1 MVAGRNSQ
9 RKLPILSRQLR
20 RLLGLVFFLF
30 ALLAV
35 NSLYLSAITLL
46 ETGSGEIYQ
55 DYFYLLMFLLHLL
68 LGLLLILPFILFGL
82 LHARRAVHHPN
93 RYAIRAG
100 LGLLVSGLLLLL
112 SGLILTRFGFFEIND
127 PEVRRVVYWIHV
139 LSPVL
144 AAWLFVVHRLA
155 GPRIRWRV
163 GGYWATT
170 AILVAGIMSVLQ
182 IESRDFYQLGDDF
195 PYAPAFVRIDGEQT
209 QIPEQ
214 HLMQDEVCAECH
226 EDIARQTAMSMHR
239 FSSFNNP
246 AYRFSID
253 EARAVLLERDKEV
266 KVARLCAACH
276 DQVPLFSG
284 QFDDPGYQPDEDSG
298 AQAGI
303 TCIGCHAIT
312 AINSPR
318 GNGSYDFQDPPRY
331 PFAFSGNTFLQAV
344 NRQLIKAKSVFH
356 KATFLKPIHQ
366 TPEFC
371 SACHKVHLPYELNQY
386 KWLRGQNHYDS
397 FLLSGVSGHRVDSF
411 YYPDQAVPNCAT
423 CHMPLVPS
431 DDPAARALSDRG
443 ERSVHNHL
451 FAAANTGV
459 PHLLDQP
466 EWSNEQREDFLL
478 RAARVDIFGLKE
490 GDIDGQLHA
499 PLRPQLPDLEPGRPY
514 LLELVVR
521 TLGVGHQLTQ
531 GTTDSNEL
539 WLELTMQ
546 SGDRVIGRSG
556 AMNAAGEVD
565 PWSYF
570 VNSYLLDR
578 EGKRIERRDAHNI
591 FVALYDHQIPP
602 GAAATVHYALEVPP
616 DVTGPVTIEAKL
628 QYRKFDSRFLRH
640 VLGEAFERND
650 LPVVTLAADRIT
662 LPLAGM
668 DGATSDQ
675 NNDISPWERWNDYG
689 IGLLRK
695 GKRELRQAEAAFEQ
709 VERLAPAHGALNLA
723 RVHFREGRLEAATT
737 DLKRAANAGAPPWTL
752 SWYSALVDREFGN
765 LDQAIVSLQALIETQ
780 FQEAVQRGFDFSK
793 DYRVLNEMGR
803 TLFERAR
810 QERGERRFS
819 QRRQYLQ
826 QAREW
831 LEKVLELD
839 PENVKTHY
847 NLALVFTELGDTD
860 AAAEHRLL
868 HDKYRPD
875 DQAIEQAVTA
885 HRSRNPA
892 ANHAAEETA
901 VYNLQREGA
910 YGLVDPAQI
919 ASFSRKY
926 LQEASKQ

>member
-1 MVAGRNSQ
+1 MVAGSNPQ
-9 RKLPILSRQLR
+9 TKIPLLGRKLRS
-20 RLLGLVFFLF
+20 LLGLVFFLF
-30 ALLAV
+30 ALLVV
-35 NSLYLSAITLL
+35 NSLYLGAITLL
-46 ETGSGEIYQ
+46 ETTSGQSYQ

-82 LHARRAVHHPN
+82 LHQRRARRRPN

-100 LGLLVSGLLLLL
+100 LGLFLTGLLLLL
-112 SGLILTRFGFFEIND
+112 SGLILTRFGFLEIND
-127 PEVRRVVYWIHV
+127 PGIRRAVYWIHI
-139 LSPVL
+139 LTPFL

-155 GPRIRWRV
+155 GPRIRWRI

-170 AILVAGIMSVLQ
+170 ALLVAGTLSVIQ
-182 IESRDFYQLGDDF
+182 IESRDLHQLGDDF
-195 PYAPAFVRIDGEQT
+195 PYAPAFVRIGGEQT
-209 QIPEQ
+209 RIPDRN
-214 HLMQDEVCAECH
+214 LMQDEVCAECH
-226 EDIARQTAMSMHR
+226 GDIASQTAMSMHR

-246 AYRFSID
+246 AYRFTID

-284 QFDDPGYQPDEDSG
+284 RFDDPAYAPDNDPGSE
-298 AQAGI
+298 AGI

-312 AINSPR
+312 GINSPR

-331 PFAFSGNTFLQAV
+331 PFAFSDNALLQAV
-344 NRQLIKAKSVFH
+344 NRQLIKAKPAFH
-356 KATFLKPIHQ
+356 KTTFLKPVHK
-366 TPEFC
+366 TAEFC
-371 SACHKVHLPYELNQY
+371 SACHKVHLPYELNHY

-411 YYPDQAVPNCAT
+411 YYPDQAVPNCAH

-431 DDPAARALSDRG
+431 DDPAARNFSGQG

-459 PHLLDQP
+459 PHLLGQP
-466 EWSNEQREDFLL
+466 QWSNDLRRDFLL
-478 RAARVDIFGLKE
+478 RAARIDIFGLKE
-490 GDIDGQLHA
+490 GDIDGGLHA
-499 PLRPQLPDLEPGRPY
+499 PLRPRLPQLEPGRPY

-521 TLGVGHQLTQ
+521 TLGIGHQLTQ

-539 WLELTMQ
+539 WLELTLK
-546 SGDRVIGRSG
+546 SGDRIIGRSG
-556 AMNAAGEVD
+556 AMDTDGDVD

-578 EGKRIERRDAHNI
+578 DGNRIERRDAQNI

-602 GAAATVHYALEVPP
+602 GAAATVHYLLEVPP
-616 DVTGPVTIEAKL
+616 EVTGPVTIEARL

-640 VLGEAFERND
+640 VMGERFERNA
-650 LPVVTLAADRIT
+650 LPVVTLAEDHLT
-662 LPLAGM
+662 LPVAGM
-668 DGATSDQ
+668 DAAIPTQDK
-675 NNDISPWERWNDYG
+675 NISTWERWNDYG

-695 GKRELRQAEAAFEQ
+695 GKRELRQAEAAFKQ
-709 VERLAPAHGALNLA
+709 VERLVPAQGALNLA
-723 RVHFREGRLEAATT
+723 RVHFREGQLDLAAA
-737 DLKRAANAGAPPWTL
+737 DLKRAADAGAPPWTL
-752 SWYSALVDREFGN
+752 SWYSTLVDREFGN
-765 LDQAIVSLQALIETQ
+765 LDRAIHSLEALIETR
-780 FQEAVQRGFDFSK
+780 FQAAVQRGFDFSK
-793 DYRVLNEMGR
+793 DYRVLNELGR

-810 QERGERRFS
+810 QERGEKRLS
-819 QRRQYLQ
+819 QRRHYLQ
-826 QAREW
+826 QARDW
-831 LEKVLELD
+831 LEKALELD
-839 PENVKTHY
+839 PENVKAHY
-847 NLALVFTELGDTD
+847 NLALVFTELGETD
-860 AAAEHRLL
+860 AAARHRLL

-901 VYNLQREGA
+901 VYDLRREGA
-910 YGLVDPAQI
+910 YGLVVPSQVALR
-919 ASFSRKY
+919 AGHN
-926 LQEASKQ
+926 